1 MLNAPGDH
9 HFRAILDVMGR
20 ADIKEDPRFL
30 TRTARVQNFEAVDEL
45 IESWTKKHKREEVAR
60 LMLAA
65 KVPCAPVREL
75 SEVMVDENMHA
86 RRSLEWVDHPEL
98 GRVVLMN
105 SPLIF
110 EGTARHSIEP
120 SLPLGA
126 SNEAIY
132 GELLGHSTEELAA
145 LKAEGVIG

>member
-1 MLNAPGDH
+1 MRPTIRTTIL
-9 HFRAILDVMGR
+9 RA
-20 ADIKEDPRFL
+20 
-30 TRTARVQNFEAVDEL
+30 
-45 IESWTKKHKREEVAR
+45 
-60 LMLAA
+60 
-65 KVPCAPVREL
+65 CAL
-75 SEVMVDENMHA
+75 MHA

-110 EGTARHSIEP
+110 EGAARHPIEP

-132 GELLGHSTEELAA
+132 GEWLGHSTEELAA
-145 LKAEGVIG
+145 LKAEGAIG